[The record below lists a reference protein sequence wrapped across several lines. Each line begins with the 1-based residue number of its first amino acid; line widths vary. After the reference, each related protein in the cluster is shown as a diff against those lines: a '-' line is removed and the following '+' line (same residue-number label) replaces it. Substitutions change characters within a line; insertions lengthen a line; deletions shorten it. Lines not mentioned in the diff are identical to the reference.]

1 MSACEHYQQQISQL
15 LDGELPPEQ
24 VQTLRAHLRTCP
36 ECQRVYDDFLAL
48 QAAVR
53 DAAAAPPADL
63 TARIMQQVRQ
73 EPVPM
78 PPRSAAPARPAR
90 HVQPTPIRRAAQPR
104 PAARKRPAAGRT
116 SPLLPISVMAA
127 CLALILGATLWFVPH
142 RSQPSGADTALDN
155 AQAPTVTLS
164 PSVKEED
171 ADGRKQDSLPAPESA
186 PVLDDSV
193 SSLLFSVPA
202 ESSADSTT
210 LHISDRKT
218 IEALSAL
225 LVRTQPVQPLDAD
238 RTPLCVLEE
247 TSADGVTTRVTVWCD
262 GKDVVFVSSTDTQYY
277 RVPDAA
283 AEFCRLE
290 VCNQN
295 DFLSN
300 EVFRLVPLC
309 NTRNNLSAAHAVIQL
324 QFQQLF
330 RLFHLF
336 ACYDLCN
343 PQINLCKI
351 VNGDFRSQ
359 FCNWSSFFFCWLL
372 RFVVLDDGV

>member
-36 ECQRVYDDFLAL
+36 ECQRVYDGFLAL

-78 PPRSAAPARPAR
+78 PPRSAA
-90 HVQPTPIRRAAQPR
+90 
-104 PAARKRPAAGRT
+104 
-116 SPLLPISVMAA
+116 
-127 CLALILGATLWFVPH
+127 
-142 RSQPSGADTALDN
+142 
-155 AQAPTVTLS
+155 
-164 PSVKEED
+164 
-171 ADGRKQDSLPAPESA
+171 
-186 PVLDDSV
+186 
-193 SSLLFSVPA
+193 PA

-283 AEFCRLE
+283 AEFCRLTGLPE
-290 VCNQN
+290 N
-295 DFLSN
+295 
-300 EVFRLVPLC
+300 
-309 NTRNNLSAAHAVIQL
+309 
-324 QFQQLF
+324 
-330 RLFHLF
+330 
-336 ACYDLCN
+336 
-343 PQINLCKI
+343 
-351 VNGDFRSQ
+351 
-359 FCNWSSFFFCWLL
+359 
-372 RFVVLDDGV
+372 

>member
-36 ECQRVYDDFLAL
+36 ECQRVYDGFLAL

-73 EPVPM
+73 EPV
-78 PPRSAAPARPAR
+78 
-90 HVQPTPIRRAAQPR
+90 PIRRAAQPR

-202 ESSADSTT
+202 ESSADSMT

-283 AEFCRLE
+283 AEFCRLTGLPE
-290 VCNQN
+290 N
-295 DFLSN
+295 
-300 EVFRLVPLC
+300 
-309 NTRNNLSAAHAVIQL
+309 
-324 QFQQLF
+324 
-330 RLFHLF
+330 
-336 ACYDLCN
+336 
-343 PQINLCKI
+343 
-351 VNGDFRSQ
+351 
-359 FCNWSSFFFCWLL
+359 
-372 RFVVLDDGV
+372 

>member
-78 PPRSAAPARPAR
+78 PPRSAVPAHPAR

-104 PAARKRPAAGRT
+104 PAARKCPAAGRT

-155 AQAPTVTLS
+155 AQASTVTLS

-218 IEALSAL
+218 I
-225 LVRTQPVQPLDAD
+225 
-238 RTPLCVLEE
+238 
-247 TSADGVTTRVTVWCD
+247 
-262 GKDVVFVSSTDTQYY
+262 
-277 RVPDAA
+277 
-283 AEFCRLE
+283 
-290 VCNQN
+290 
-295 DFLSN
+295 
-300 EVFRLVPLC
+300 
-309 NTRNNLSAAHAVIQL
+309 
-324 QFQQLF
+324 
-330 RLFHLF
+330 
-336 ACYDLCN
+336 
-343 PQINLCKI
+343 
-351 VNGDFRSQ
+351 
-359 FCNWSSFFFCWLL
+359 
-372 RFVVLDDGV
+372 

>member
-73 EPVPM
+73 EPVP
-78 PPRSAAPARPAR
+78 
-90 HVQPTPIRRAAQPR
+90 
-104 PAARKRPAAGRT
+104 
-116 SPLLPISVMAA
+116 MAA

-283 AEFCRLE
+283 AEFCRLTGLPE
-290 VCNQN
+290 N
-295 DFLSN
+295 
-300 EVFRLVPLC
+300 
-309 NTRNNLSAAHAVIQL
+309 
-324 QFQQLF
+324 
-330 RLFHLF
+330 
-336 ACYDLCN
+336 
-343 PQINLCKI
+343 
-351 VNGDFRSQ
+351 
-359 FCNWSSFFFCWLL
+359 
-372 RFVVLDDGV
+372 

>member
-36 ECQRVYDDFLAL
+36 ECQRVYDGFLAL

-155 AQAPTVTLS
+155 ARASTVTLS

-283 AEFCRLE
+283 AEFCRLTGLPE
-290 VCNQN
+290 N
-295 DFLSN
+295 
-300 EVFRLVPLC
+300 
-309 NTRNNLSAAHAVIQL
+309 
-324 QFQQLF
+324 
-330 RLFHLF
+330 
-336 ACYDLCN
+336 
-343 PQINLCKI
+343 
-351 VNGDFRSQ
+351 
-359 FCNWSSFFFCWLL
+359 
-372 RFVVLDDGV
+372 